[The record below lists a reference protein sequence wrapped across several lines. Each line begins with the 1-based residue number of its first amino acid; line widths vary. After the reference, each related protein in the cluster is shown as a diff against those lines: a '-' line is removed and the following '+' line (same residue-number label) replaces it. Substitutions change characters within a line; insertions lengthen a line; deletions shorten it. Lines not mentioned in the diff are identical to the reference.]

1 MEWKKVSR
9 VNIITIFFMHFLGVL
24 DATTYNISQDFAFV
38 VFPIAWK
45 KYLERFVSTVF
56 GANLQTASRHK
67 PHKAWSAP
75 RVFCKY
81 PSPLCTMQHTLHN
94 FVLLYNNCKRLPRT
108 RDGVDN
114 GGTVHHLAINNSR
127 EMTAS
132 KDFKRLEHKNL
143 RHFNFF
149 YQDVICIGHQPSS
162 LSDCCQCWYWGG
174 LPDNFSRNYEIQ
186 ATRAKVSLW
195 LIWYLLEPWWG
206 VMIHWVWALMTCVQF
221 NIYLNHECLNHRGSV
236 LYESFLCPG
245 GQVME
250 YCHHWGHIETE
261 KAETKKHCQR
271 HFKDPRIDCF
281 CQSKGNNIYN
291 KITPNNF
298 NLLSKF
304 KK

>member
-1 MEWKKVSR
+1 MKE
-9 VNIITIFFMHFLGVL
+9 
-24 DATTYNISQDFAFV
+24 
-38 VFPIAWK
+38 VFGKICVKRCLVQICKPPPGINPIK
-45 KYLERFVSTVF
+45 HEVPPGYFVST
-56 GANLQTASRHK
+56 L
-67 PHKAWSAP
+67 PH
-75 RVFCKY
+75 
-81 PSPLCTMQHTLHN
+81 CTQCSTLHN

-206 VMIHWVWALMTCVQF
+206 VMIHWVWALMTRVQYIVRSWVFRSSRIRSVWIFFCVQ
-221 NIYLNHECLNHRGSV
+221 V
-236 LYESFLCPG
+236 
-245 GQVME
+245 V
-250 YCHHWGHIETE
+250 
-261 KAETKKHCQR
+261 
-271 HFKDPRIDCF
+271 
-281 CQSKGNNIYN
+281 
-291 KITPNNF
+291 
-298 NLLSKF
+298 KF
-304 KK
+304 KNGRKCIS